1 LGLLYYKERNIYNT
15 HVIRRLLKNT
25 TTSITRAALILGAAS
40 FLSRIIGLL
49 RDRIFAH
56 VFGADTILDAYFAAF
71 RIPDLVYNLLIV
83 GALSAGFIPV
93 FIRTKEQQTEQAWR
107 VTNAVMT
114 LLGVALIVL
123 CTILIICTPALMRII
138 VPGFSGDT
146 FDLTVQLTRIMFL
159 SPILLGL
166 SSIVSGVLQS
176 LKCFLIYAL
185 TPIFYNIGI
194 IIGALIFVPLVGPI
208 GLAYG
213 VVIGACFHLLI
224 QLPTLWGQGY
234 RPALIWDTRMAEVR
248 EIGTL
253 MIPRTL
259 GLAASQINLVIITM
273 IASTFA
279 VGSLTVFNFAN
290 NLQYFPIGI
299 IGYSFAIAAFPTL
312 SSLFARHAI
321 DDMKMH
327 IITTVRQILFLILP
341 ITIIFLLLRAQI
353 VRVVYGT
360 GAFDWSDTILTGDML
375 AFFSLSLFAQAII
388 PLLVRAFFARRDTW
402 TPFIIA
408 VVGSLCNIIFSLTI
422 PDFFPESQKIL
433 GLAIAFSLAQIIQLS
448 ILWITLRTHIGSLEE
463 QTLFPFMIKI
473 SIALIPMAII
483 IQLLKVPL
491 AALVDMTRF
500 WGIFTQGF
508 IAGSIGILIYILI
521 MSLLRVE
528 EVTILMRAMKR
539 KFGGKTVLP
548 AEIREGDEL

>member
-1 LGLLYYKERNIYNT
+1 M
-15 HVIRRLLKNT
+15 IRRLLKNT

-213 VVIGACFHLLI
+213 VVMGACFHLLI

>member
-213 VVIGACFHLLI
+213 VVMGACFHLLI

>member
-1 LGLLYYKERNIYNT
+1 M
-15 HVIRRLLKNT
+15 
-25 TTSITRAALILGAAS
+25 
-40 FLSRIIGLL
+40 
-49 RDRIFAH
+49 FAH
-56 VFGADTILDAYFAAF
+56 LFGADTVLDAYFAAF

-93 FIRTKEQQTEQAWR
+93 FIRTREQHIELSWR

-114 LLGVALIVL
+114 ILGAVLIIL
-123 CTILIICTPALMRII
+123 CTILIIFTPAIMHII
-138 VPGFSGDT
+138 VPGFNGES
-146 FDLTVQLTRIMFL
+146 FDLTVQLTRIMFV

-166 SSIVSGVLQS
+166 SSIASGVLQS

-194 IIGALIFVPLVGPI
+194 IIGAVLFVPLFGPV

-213 VVIGACFHLLI
+213 VVLGALCHLLI
-224 QLPTLWGQGY
+224 QIPSLWQQGY
-234 RPALIWDTRMAEVR
+234 RPALIWDTTMSEVR

-259 GLAASQINLVIITM
+259 GLAASQVNLVIITM

-312 SSLFARHAI
+312 SSMFTKGALE
-321 DDMKMH
+321 DMKTH
-327 IITTVRQILFLILP
+327 IITTIRQILFLMLP
-341 ITIIFLLLRAQI
+341 ITVICLLLRAQI

-388 PLLVRAFFARRDTW
+388 PLLVRTFFARRDTW
-402 TPFIIA
+402 TPFVIA
-408 VVGSLCNIIFSLTI
+408 VVSSLFNIIFSLTI
-422 PDFFPESQKIL
+422 PDLFPDSQKIL
-433 GLAIAFSLAQIIQLS
+433 GLAVAFSLAQILQLS
-448 ILWITLRTHIGSLEE
+448 ILWITLRAQLGALEE
-463 QTLFPFMIKI
+463 HTLLPF
-473 SIALIPMAII
+473 IAKLTIAII
-483 IQLLKVPL
+483 PTAFTIQLLKIPI
-491 AALVDMTRF
+491 ASIVDMTRF
-500 WGIFTQGF
+500 WGIFLQGF
-508 IAGSIGILIYILI
+508 FAGGAGLLVYIFI

-528 EVTILMRAMKR
+528 EVAMLLRAMRR
-539 KFGGKTVLP
+539 KFGGKTILP
-548 AEIREGDEL
+548 AEIREGDEW